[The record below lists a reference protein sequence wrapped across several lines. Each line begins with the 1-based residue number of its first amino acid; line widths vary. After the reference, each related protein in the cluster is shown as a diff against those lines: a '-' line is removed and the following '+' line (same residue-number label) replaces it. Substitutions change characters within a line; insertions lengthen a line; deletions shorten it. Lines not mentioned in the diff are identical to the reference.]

1 MKALHHPA
9 KETKGDGERSV
20 QGGSGGHRAGACAAD
35 GNVRASPWKALTD
48 AN

>member
-9 KETKGDGERSV
+9 KETRGDEERST
-20 QGGSGGHRAGACAAD
+20 GGFRGHHAGACAAD
-35 GNVRASPWKALTD
+35 GNVRTSPWKALTD

>member
-9 KETKGDGERSV
+9 KETRGDGERSTTD
-20 QGGSGGHRAGACAAD
+20 SGGHHAGACAAD